1 MCLIFTAV
9 GGGEMNTDEYIDIP
23 NYVDEFDHFL
33 VWQVDEIISVGVGLI
48 FGILAGSPMIGV
60 GIGVLMRNKYIALRD
75 GKPTGFFSHKLRE
88 LGFTYCKGDT
98 CSSMQPP
105 LVDKY
110 IQ

>member
-1 MCLIFTAV
+1 
-9 GGGEMNTDEYIDIP
+9 MNTDEYIDIP
-23 NYVDEFDHFL
+23 NHVDEFDHFL
-33 VWQVDEIISVGVGLI
+33 IWQVDEIISVGVGLI
-48 FGILAGSPMIGV
+48 FGILAGSPMIGI

-88 LGFTYCKGDT
+88 LGFTYCKGDACT
-98 CSSMQPP
+98 SMQPP